1 MKWKLIHDMQFCD
14 GNQSEFITLSKDQI
28 FNQVSHGRLQPESL
42 RCLQRNK
49 KSSPRN
55 TRFVILNANGKQ
67 RIFEVGKDVIPV
79 SRGVEGIF
87 R

>member
-1 MKWKLIHDMQFCD
+1 MKWKLLHEMKFFEGSNDTFV
-14 GNQSEFITLSKDQI
+14 TLSKDSV
-28 FNQVSHGRLQPESL
+28 FNQVSFGRVEPESL

>member
-1 MKWKLIHDMQFCD
+1 MTFCTGKNND
-14 GNQSEFITLSKDQI
+14 FITLQKGTVYS
-28 FNQVSHGRLQPESL
+28 QVSHGRLEPESM

-49 KSSPRN
+49 KSSPN
-55 TRFVILNANGKQ
+55 NSRFVILNASGKQ